1 MRGPGPAQASLKGG
15 EPALGQAN
23 PPATRSEGTRG
34 EIGGLAPRCP
44 SEPRH
49 EPIKLTPLGWQEK
62 LEAPNPFARKMDCF

>member
-1 MRGPGPAQASLKGG
+1 MWGPGPAQASLKCG

-23 PPATRSEGTRG
+23 PPATRSERTRG
-34 EIGGLAPRCP
+34 EVGGLASRCP
-44 SEPRH
+44 SEPGY